1 MLAIKDEMILE
12 EEITTQPEVEKEQE
26 VQEVQETVEE
36 VPTVQEEVTEVEKES
51 TVVEEEVE
59 TFVIRERDFTWE
71 SLASVEI
78 STQNDLISEIYSL
91 MSSGDND
98 RIEFIKKEWESLSAE
113 GIDPKLESRFQDAIR
128 KYENR
133 FENMEKAQDLKKA
146 LIAKVEEIKNSD
158 NWAKTADAMHKMQD
172 EWKAAGFAG
181 IDIDQDLWE
190 KFSAA
195 KNHFFDRRKQNYKD
209 MKENHEKA
217 AVIKEE
223 LIAKA
228 QEIKDSTEWK
238 ETSDAMHGLM
248 DEWKAAGFAGREVD
262 QQLWERFNEARQV
275 FYAAQKEYYDG
286 LRSMYASAKT
296 AKEGIIENAKALLN
310 EPVGEETR
318 LKYVALFEN
327 WKEIGSAG
335 RKHEQKL
342 WNEFKEI
349 QDEFYNKLKNNR
361 RQDLEDKASM
371 AQEDTE
377 RLEVRIQ
384 ALEQLNEMIEI
395 KLQGLRNNPETEEI
409 LAEITELETNKEDN
423 SNKLSE
429 YYAQIDD
436 LNKYM

>member
-1 MLAIKDEMILE
+1 MAIKDEMILE